1 MIRDCSK
8 DSTNDFR
15 IAGENNNAILSL
27 KCRAE
32 AEKEQFEAEIKRLQE
47 RLKAKQSFQEMDDSA
62 FHAAA
67 AEEFSGDDFANP
79 IEILRLKV
87 NRVVAINKEKK
98 RLLEQYVRN
107 AQVIEQAFDQI
118 KENSG
123 ITDIDEIV
131 TTFIKAEEQNYS
143 LFNYV
148 NILNSE
154 TDSLEEN
161 IRDLDAVI
169 NQYKVQQ
176 EQSAANRERMLQ
188 EQKMIFANI

>member
-1 MIRDCSK
+1 
-8 DSTNDFR
+8 
-15 IAGENNNAILSL
+15 
-27 KCRAE
+27 
-32 AEKEQFEAEIKRLQE
+32 
-47 RLKAKQSFQEMDDSA
+47 MDDSA

-169 NQYKVQQ
+169 N
-176 EQSAANRERMLQ
+176 
-188 EQKMIFANI
+188 

>member
-1 MIRDCSK
+1 MLIRDCSK

-15 IAGENNNAILSL
+15 VAGENNNAILSL
-27 KCRAE
+27 KCRSE
-32 AEKEQFEAEIKRLQE
+32 AEKKQFEDEIKRLQE
-47 RLKAKQSFQEMDDSA
+47 RLKAKQAFQEMDDTA
-62 FHAAA
+62 FNAAA
-67 AEEFSGDDFANP
+67 AGMEEYGDDFANP

-87 NRVVAINKEKK
+87 NRVVSINKEKK

-118 KENSG
+118 KDNSG

-148 NILNSE
+148 NVLNSE

-169 NQYKVQQ
+169 NQYKIQQ
-176 EQSAANRERMLQ
+176 E
-188 EQKMIFANI
+188 